1 MHFLSASSRD
11 IDSANLV
18 LTIGQVMN
26 VDWATVLNALQ
37 RVKWH
42 GWARTRV
49 GVELGA

>member
-1 MHFLSASSRD
+1 MHCRPASSRD

-26 VDWATVLNALQ
+26 VDWATVLSVLQ

-42 GWARTRV
+42 GWARTRLGV
-49 GVELGA
+49 GLGA